1 MNRNR
6 AIIIIQI
13 VYTII
18 YGLIYKIFWVENETC
33 KLFFYCILINLSLS
47 FTINLMFFAVIKLE
61 MYESLAGYDKN
72 KTYDKDIL
80 KNYVK
85 RLAFCVSLIVFI
97 VSIIPICA
105 PLLSIINISGY
116 FWITA
121 YMFIVVIC
129 MLLTIVI
136 TASKN
141 KI

>member
-6 AIIIIQI
+6 AIIIIQA

-18 YGLIYKIFWVENETC
+18 YGLIYKIFWAENETC

-47 FTINLMFFAVIKLE
+47 FTVNLMFLAVIKLE

-72 KTYDKDIL
+72 KIYDKDVL
-80 KNYVK
+80 KDYVK
-85 RLAFCVSLIVFI
+85 RLAFYVSLIVFI

-105 PLLSIINISGY
+105 PLLSLINISGY

-121 YMFIVVIC
+121 YMFLVVIC
-129 MLLTIVI
+129 MFLTIVI

>member
-1 MNRNR
+1 MNKNK
-6 AIIIIQI
+6 AIIITQI
-13 VYTII
+13 AYTII
-18 YGLIYKIFWVENETC
+18 YGLIYKIFWAENETC

-47 FTINLMFFAVIKLE
+47 FIINLMFFAVIKLE

-85 RLAFCVSLIVFI
+85 RLAYYVSLIVFI

-105 PLLSIINISGY
+105 PLLSVINISGY

-121 YMFIVVIC
+121 YMFLVVIC

>member
-6 AIIIIQI
+6 AIIIIQT

-18 YGLIYKIFWVENETC
+18 YGLIYKIFWAEHETC
-33 KLFFYCILINLSLS
+33 KLFFYCVLINLSLF
-47 FTINLMFFAVIKLE
+47 FTINLMFWAVIKLE

-72 KTYDKDIL
+72 KTYDKDVL
-80 KNYVK
+80 KDYVK
-85 RLAFCVSLIVFI
+85 RLAFYVSLIVFI

-105 PLLSIINISGY
+105 PLLSVINISGY

-121 YMFIVVIC
+121 YMFLVVIC
-129 MLLTIVI
+129 MFLTIVI
-136 TASKN
+136 TASRN

>member
-6 AIIIIQI
+6 TIIILQT

-18 YGLIYKIFWVENETC
+18 YGLTYKIFWAENETC
-33 KLFFYCILINLSLS
+33 KLFFYCILINLSLT

-80 KNYVK
+80 KDYVK
-85 RLAFCVSLIVFI
+85 RLAFYVSLIVFI
-97 VSIIPICA
+97 VSIVPICA
-105 PLLSIINISGY
+105 PLLSGINISGY

-121 YMFIVVIC
+121 YMFLVVIC
-129 MLLTIVI
+129 MFLTIVI
-136 TASKN
+136 TASRN

>member
-1 MNRNR
+1 MNKNK
-6 AIIIIQI
+6 AIIITQI
-13 VYTII
+13 AYTII
-18 YGLIYKIFWVENETC
+18 YGLICKIFWTENETC

-47 FTINLMFFAVIKLE
+47 FVINLMFFAVIKLE

-85 RLAFCVSLIVFI
+85 RLAYYVSLIVFI

-105 PLLSIINISGY
+105 PLLSVINISGY

-121 YMFIVVIC
+121 YMFLVVIC

>member
-13 VYTII
+13 AYTII
-18 YGLIYKIFWVENETC
+18 YGLIYKIFWAENGTC
-33 KLFFYCILINLSLS
+33 KLFFYCILINLSLV
-47 FTINLMFFAVIKLE
+47 FTIYFMFLAVIKLE
-61 MYESLAGYDKN
+61 MYKSLAGYDKN
-72 KTYDKDIL
+72 KTYDKDVL
-80 KNYVK
+80 KDYVK
-85 RLAFCVSLIVFI
+85 RLAFYVSLIVFI

-105 PLLSIINISGY
+105 PLLSRINISGY

-121 YMFIVVIC
+121 YMFLVVIC
-129 MLLTIVI
+129 MFLTIVI